1 MPFAF
6 FLSNQHSF
14 PRIHTQYKLFIQITM
29 HECKRYLEKEET
41 NVLLTSVPTEHAASL
56 KFLFSKVA
64 FTQRHPACAFW
75 WCFWDDLWNANK
87 EVRKKERATISFI
100 VLFGYNSQSRTSPPV
115 PRFFPNGPLP
125 ILLLRLE
132 RLRTT
137 RQSWIQGNQT
147 RLLFGQCRGRSLRR
161 SSTRQVS
168 SVPPAG
174 AVTAS
179 LCAAKRCSL
188 TIAS

>member
-1 MPFAF
+1 
-6 FLSNQHSF
+6 
-14 PRIHTQYKLFIQITM
+14 M

-100 VLFGYNSQSRTSPPV
+100 LGD
-115 PRFFPNGPLP
+115 
-125 ILLLRLE
+125 I
-132 RLRTT
+132 
-137 RQSWIQGNQT
+137 
-147 RLLFGQCRGRSLRR
+147 
-161 SSTRQVS
+161 
-168 SVPPAG
+168 
-174 AVTAS
+174 
-179 LCAAKRCSL
+179 
-188 TIAS
+188 